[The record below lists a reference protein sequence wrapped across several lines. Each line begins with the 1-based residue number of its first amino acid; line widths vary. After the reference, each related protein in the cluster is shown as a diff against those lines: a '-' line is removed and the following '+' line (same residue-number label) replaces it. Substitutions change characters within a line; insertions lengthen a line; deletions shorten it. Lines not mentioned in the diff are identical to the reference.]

1 MQTLLKWEF
10 YYNKSIGYTLKR
22 RVQYAKVPLK
32 SSHFNHLRCY
42 FVVALDLQMRKKEVT
57 ILSCATSLITIMTTV
72 RNLYKYLF
80 FITSRLVLMII
91 SSKLGNLS
99 VSHVNL

>member
-42 FVVALDLQMRKKEVT
+42 FVVALDLQMH
-57 ILSCATSLITIMTTV
+57 SD
-72 RNLYKYLF
+72 F
-80 FITSRLVLMII
+80 FLAQRHWSQLWQL
-91 SSKLGNLS
+91 
-99 VSHVNL
+99 